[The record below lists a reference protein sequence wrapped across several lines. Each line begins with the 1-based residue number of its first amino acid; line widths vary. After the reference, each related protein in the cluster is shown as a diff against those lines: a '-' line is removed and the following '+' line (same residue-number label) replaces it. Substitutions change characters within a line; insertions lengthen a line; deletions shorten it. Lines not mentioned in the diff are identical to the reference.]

1 MRAQREDIKP
11 VLGRAAVTL
20 AVLAAGFVPVA
31 YAAAALV
38 LAIGGPSESQDAVA
52 ALAGK
57 VAAIVGLAM
66 AVLAFVCA
74 IASRLRREPVESLWF
89 PLTLLPVLVALS
101 LAIYVV
107 WVR

>member
-66 AVLAFVCA
+66 AVLAFGCA